1 MSDNK
6 IIDGVSDVKTEI
18 HHEGDDIIVN
28 RVQAIGGIL
37 DANTIDYNNYTAP
50 TKDTAMKRVAS
61 IPMVIVEQWIK
72 EGINVMNPSEKDK
85 KRMWQKLNS
94 NEFLKL
100 RTAPGNY

>member
-50 TKDTAMKRVAS
+50 TKDNAMKRVAS
-61 IPMVIVEQWIK
+61 IPMVIVEKGKKAVSYTQHRAHATVLDIVCRLLLVK
-72 EGINVMNPSEKDK
+72 KKDD
-85 KRMWQKLNS
+85 
-94 NEFLKL
+94 
-100 RTAPGNY
+100 